1 MFGGSGKRK
10 GFARIQISPT
20 EKRLSWMLLLL
31 IAGIGAAIY
40 LKGQRD
46 DPSLFSLDQSLLADM
61 QTQTVRAQPDRLVYD
76 EEEGEVPSG
85 ASARGAEGSSSGL
98 LDGLPPEGWK
108 PMGSAEQFTSETLYE
123 KINGRAEQYLAY
135 NVAGLTCVSLVDAS
149 DESRFIDIFVYDMG
163 NPPQAFGIY
172 SVERSEGQPAVDL
185 GRGGYRAESSI
196 FFWKGRYYAQV
207 LASELGPERQQTA
220 QEIAR
225 KLDARL
231 QDTGE
236 PVWGFTALPEK
247 DRIPGTIQYFM
258 KDALSLD
265 FLKNTYTARYQKGDA
280 EITAFLSKQPS
291 PDAAERTFS
300 GYEAYLKAYGRVV
313 GSRQDGGAVQI
324 TGDMGGVFDIV
335 FQKGHM
341 VGGVT
346 MAADQALAEQAAA
359 DLLKTLPE

>member
-40 LKGQRD
+40 LKGQRY
-46 DPSLFSLDQSLLADM
+46 DPYLFSLDQSLLAGV
-61 QTQTVRAQPDRLVYD
+61 QAQAVRAQPDRLVYE
-76 EEEGEVPSG
+76 EEEGEVQSG
-85 ASARGAEGSSSGL
+85 ESPRGAENSSSGL
-98 LDGLPPEGWK
+98 LDGLAPEGWQ

-135 NVAGLTCVSLVDAS
+135 NVAGLTCVSLTDGS

-163 NPPQAFGIY
+163 HPPQAFGIY

-185 GRGGYRAESSI
+185 GRDGYRVESSI

-207 LASELGPERQQTA
+207 LASELGPELQQTA
-220 QEIAR
+220 QGIAR

-236 PVWGFTALPEK
+236 AVWGFSALPEK
-247 DRIPGTIQYFM
+247 DRIPDTMQYFM

-280 EITAFLSKQPS
+280 EVTAFLSKQAS
-291 PDAAERTFS
+291 PDAAEKTLA
-300 GYEAYLKAYGRVV
+300 GYEAYLKAYGRVIENRQTE
-313 GSRQDGGAVQI
+313 GSVQI
-324 TGDMGGVFDIV
+324 TGDMDGVFDVV
-335 FQKGHM
+335 FRKGHM

-346 MAADQALAEQAAA
+346 MAADRAIAEQAAA
-359 DLLKTLPE
+359 DLLKNLPE